1 MAFRLFAAI
10 LVLDQAAKLFI
21 TTSMTPGESIP
32 VINSIFHITLVLNPG
47 AAFGLLANQQW
58 VFVACGVGLLW
69 AFLHYYSRL
78 QQTGPFLRYGCVAML
93 AGAMG
98 NLIDRIESGLVID
111 FLDFRIWPVFNIA
124 DIAIVGGVLSMVY
137 AILRQP
143 GTVTDQKRNASHK
156 NQGGE

>member
-1 MAFRLFAAI
+1 
-10 LVLDQAAKLFI
+10 
-21 TTSMTPGESIP
+21 
-32 VINSIFHITLVLNPG
+32 
-47 AAFGLLANQQW
+47 
-58 VFVACGVGLLW
+58 
-69 AFLHYYSRL
+69 
-78 QQTGPFLRYGCVAML
+78 ML